1 MGKLHLTCK
10 KATELIERKHL
21 DKISFK
27 NGIKLYFHLI
37 ICKACSTYSKHS
49 LLIHKALERRF
60 KKDVKQPEKSIDKL
74 KEKIISKL

>member
-1 MGKLHLTCK
+1 MDKLFLTCK

-21 DKISFK
+21 DKISCK
-27 NGIKLYFHLI
+27 NGLKLNFHLI
-37 ICKACSTYSKHS
+37 ICKACSNYSKHS

-60 KKDVKQPEKSIDKL
+60 KKDIKQVDKPNDKL